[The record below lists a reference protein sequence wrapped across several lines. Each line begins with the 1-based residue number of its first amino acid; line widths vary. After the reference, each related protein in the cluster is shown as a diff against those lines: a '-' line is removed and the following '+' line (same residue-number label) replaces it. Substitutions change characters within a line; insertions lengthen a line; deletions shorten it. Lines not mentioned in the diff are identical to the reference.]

1 MAGKPLHDVEEMTSL
16 QPAADAALEP
26 VLADERHHILNDAD
40 FSEYRVFHLFLINSN
55 SFILI

>member
-40 FSEYRVFHLFLINSN
+40 FSEYRVFHHSKQL
-55 SFILI
+55 